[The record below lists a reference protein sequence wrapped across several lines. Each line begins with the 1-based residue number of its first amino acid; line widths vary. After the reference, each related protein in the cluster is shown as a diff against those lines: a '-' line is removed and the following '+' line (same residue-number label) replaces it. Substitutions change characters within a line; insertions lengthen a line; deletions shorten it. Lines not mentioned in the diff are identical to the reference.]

1 MTDFPPSFPRTKLH
15 RPRVATGWIPRLRLM
30 ERLDQVL
37 RKPVALISAPAGF
50 GKTILISQWLDSCK
64 LPNAWLQL
72 DEGDHENPGFMMGL
86 TAALRQLFPG
96 CLQRI
101 ADLTLGSGTIP
112 ISVWKN
118 ALIDG
123 LELLEGEPFILALD
137 DYHLVSNP
145 SIDLL
150 LADVLSSETLPLHL
164 IISARRSPSLS
175 FSRLRVQ
182 GKVVEV
188 STADLR
194 FTASETLAYVN
205 QAVDVTLSAEAVD
218 QLQDKTEGWAAGL
231 ALVAIS
237 LREEAQPEKLIAH
250 LGGADRGVSD
260 YLLNQV
266 FHNQPVEIQEF
277 LLKTASFN
285 QFCAAMLFDVFDSKQ
300 SEGELQALLERIE
313 AAQLFLIHLDDHR
326 AWFRYH
332 HLFREMLLA
341 HQRYHFSPEQI
352 EGYQRRAAEW
362 LIHQGQKDEALGY
375 LVALQDWTGAAKV
388 VESQFRSLLNA
399 EDFQGIQRRLGYFR
413 EDFIA
418 TRPGLLLMQ
427 AWMAHFELRLVL
439 MRSLTVKL
447 QTLLDAALRQNQA
460 ADSDALL
467 PRFEIIPHNVV
478 QANIWVMEGAWYLLT
493 NQGSQAVSVARQAT
507 DSLPENWLF
516 TRGNAMLYLGM
527 SMCMEGQY
535 HQAVE
540 LLMEHYHRLQD
551 PGRTYGLR
559 LLFCVASIHV
569 LHGELE
575 LARQASEQMLR
586 DAQAFNLPL
595 MQGWGYYGLW
605 RVYQEWN
612 QLERAASN
620 VQLAV
625 NKRYTSN
632 LFCSLESIASYVL
645 VQHTLGDREQA
656 QQSLDLFQDLYA
668 EKSTPTPAM
677 VMALD
682 AWLKLKDGRLE
693 EARRWA
699 ESFTSPITEQSII
712 WYHIP
717 HLYKAKILLEISEPE
732 TDKIVDQL
740 LDEIQEL
747 AERTHNTYT
756 LVRVLAMRAV
766 WLHRQGENDMA
777 QQTLA
782 RALRLARPGWF
793 ILTFVEQGPEMLELL
808 LAAMPRLQPEAGLGE
823 YIDKLIA
830 AFPKPTDP
838 PPTTSNLNE
847 IKIVLTD
854 RELEVLELLAK
865 RLSIK
870 EIATRLHISPSTV
883 QQHTHHIYRKLN
895 VNNKRQAVL
904 RATELGILPKKR

>member
-1 MTDFPPSFPRTKLH
+1 MTDFPTSFPRTKLC
-15 RPRVATGWIPRLRLM
+15 RPRVATGWIPRLRLK

-37 RKPVALISAPAGF
+37 QKPVALISAPAGF
-50 GKTILISQWLDSCK
+50 GKTILISQWLDSSK

-72 DEGDHENPGFMMGL
+72 DEGDHEIPGFMMGL

-101 ADLTLGSGTIP
+101 TDLTLVSGTIP

-118 ALIDG
+118 ALIDD
-123 LELLEGEPFILALD
+123 LELLEGEPFIMALD

-150 LADVLSSETLPLHL
+150 LADVLSSETLPMHL

-194 FTASETLAYVN
+194 FTASEILAYVN

-218 QLQDKTEGWAAGL
+218 QLHDKTEGWAAGL

-277 LLKTASFN
+277 LLKTASFS

-341 HQRYHFSPEQI
+341 RQRYHFSPEKI
-352 EGYQRRAAEW
+352 EGYQRRAADW

-388 VESQFRSLLNA
+388 VESQFRSMLNA

-460 ADSDALL
+460 ADSDAFL

-559 LLFCVASIHV
+559 LLFCVASIHL

-605 RVYQEWN
+605 RVYLEWN

-632 LFCSLESIASYVL
+632 LYCSLESIASYVL

-656 QQSLDLFQDLYA
+656 QKSLGLFQDLYA

-699 ESFTSPITEQSII
+699 ESFTTPITEQSII
-712 WYHIP
+712 WYHFP
-717 HLYKAKILLEISEPE
+717 HLYKAKILLELSEPE

-740 LDEIQEL
+740 LDEIQKL

-766 WLHRQGENDMA
+766 CLHRQGESDMA

-838 PPTTSNLNE
+838 PPTTFNLNE

-854 RELEVLELLAK
+854 RELEVLELLAD
-865 RLSIK
+865 RFSIK
-870 EIATRLHISPSTV
+870 EIAARLHISPSTV
-883 QQHTHHIYRKLN
+883 QQHNHHIYRKLN
-895 VNNKRQAVL
+895 VNNKRQAL
-904 RATELGILPKKR
+904 AMAKKLGILPKKH